1 MQIVLKEFSYCRI
14 KNSINDNRVIFFYNI
29 IYNLQENITS
39 NERALKKVNL
49 LTIKE
54 KIQIVLEEFSYCR
67 IKNSNNDNRVIFS
80 TILFII
86 FKKPYHLLN
95 LRFKKYIY
103 LL

>member
-1 MQIVLKEFSYCRI
+1 MVLEEFSYCRI

-86 FKKPYHLLN
+86 FKKT
-95 LRFKKYIY
+95 
-103 LL
+103 